1 MKDYRNYCLR
11 ILAIIIDGL
20 GWLLFFWL
28 PRPKV
33 EPSRI
38 KKLLIL
44 KFDRLGDTFLAEP
57 TVVALRRIFPQAQL
71 VVVCSPWNRGVLV
84 SNPAIDQTVCLP
96 SLPDIHHSHLRDFL
110 RPANIKRIANLIK
123 EQQPEV
129 VIDLQGNPLHVLAM
143 FKSGVK
149 YRVGYGAKVGSF
161 LLTEAAYYRRDW
173 PQTKIYFSLASLFN
187 YSEPLTTPKIY
198 VEQDDIKKV
207 SNFIQ
212 VNNCLPFIVFHL
224 GAGRS
229 YRQWPVPYFAA
240 TANRLIINYPQW
252 KIVVVGGQE
261 DKKLYDS
268 FIFLVDKPEEII
280 SAIGELDIPALYYL
294 LGQSQLF
301 IGNESGPGHL
311 AAAQGTPVIFLM
323 NPWSG
328 IDRWQ
333 ARGPQVTLFYRT
345 AHHCRGVK
353 CHHNP
358 CPNMAAITIDEVWAA
373 VQQHLA
379 LC

>member
-28 PRPKV
+28 PRPKI

-44 KFDRLGDTFLAEP
+44 KFDRLGDTFLSEP
-57 TVVALRRIFPQAQL
+57 TIVALRRIFPQAQL
-71 VVVCSPWNRGVLV
+71 VVACSFWNRGVLV
-84 SNPAIDQTVCLP
+84 SNPAIDQIVCLP
-96 SLPDIHHSHLRDFL
+96 SLPDIHHSHWRDFL
-110 RPANIKRIANLIK
+110 RLANIKRIGNLVK

-129 VIDLQGNPLHVLAM
+129 VIDLQGNPLNVLAM

-149 YRVGYGAKVGSF
+149 YRVGYGTKVASF
-161 LLTEAAYYRRDW
+161 LLTEAAYYRGDW
-173 PQTKIYFSLASLFN
+173 PQTKIYFSLTRLFN
-187 YSEPLTTPKIY
+187 YSQPLTVPKIY
-198 VEQDDIKKV
+198 AGQDDIKKV
-207 SNFIQ
+207 SSFIQ
-212 VNNCLPFIVFHL
+212 ANNCLPFIVFHL

-229 YRQWPVPYFAA
+229 YRQWPVRYFAA
-240 TANRLIINYPQW
+240 IANRLIIHYPQW

-261 DKKLYDS
+261 DQKLYDS
-268 FIFLVDKPEEII
+268 FILSVDRPEKII
-280 SAIGELDIPALYYL
+280 SAIGEFDIPALDYF
-294 LGQSQLF
+294 LGQAQLF
-301 IGNESGPGHL
+301 IGNDSGPGHL
-311 AAAQGTPVIFLM
+311 AAAQGTPVISLM

-328 IDRWQ
+328 IERWQ
-333 ARGPQVTLFYRT
+333 ARGPQVSLFYKS
-345 AHHCRGVK
+345 AHHCRGIR
-353 CHHNP
+353 CHLDP

-373 VQQHLA
+373 VQQHLT

>member
-1 MKDYRNYCLR
+1 MKDYRNYFLR

-71 VVVCSPWNRGVLV
+71 VVVCSPWNREVLAN
-84 SNPAIDQTVCLP
+84 NPAIDQIVCLP

-110 RPANIKRIANLIK
+110 RPANIKRIASLIK

-353 CHHNP
+353 CHYNP